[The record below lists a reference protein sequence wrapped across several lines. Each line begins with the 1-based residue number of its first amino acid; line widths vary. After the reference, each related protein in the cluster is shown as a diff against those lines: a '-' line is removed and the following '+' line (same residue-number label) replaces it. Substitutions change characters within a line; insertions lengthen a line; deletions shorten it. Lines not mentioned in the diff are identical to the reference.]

1 MSGSTKKKEKK
12 KAFLYAACFAKEQ
25 QNSKARRKIVAK
37 GTEALHHS
45 NTRHLKPFFLVCRL
59 DLLFKNR
66 FINWSHSL
74 CDRNTTHVVLSL
86 FIYIY
91 KVRLGILQCHAML
104 RYVAVEQKQT
114 LMLKLRGGCL
124 ELCKQFASQ
133 VRAISQQRSCHM
145 AVKHHTGASSTACYC
160 QHLYRNLRYKSW
172 EATEK
177 EKKKSGYWQCGTR
190 RIGWAMEMCY
200 KLLHT

>member
-1 MSGSTKKKEKK
+1 
-12 KAFLYAACFAKEQ
+12 
-25 QNSKARRKIVAK
+25 
-37 GTEALHHS
+37 
-45 NTRHLKPFFLVCRL
+45 
-59 DLLFKNR
+59 
-66 FINWSHSL
+66 
-74 CDRNTTHVVLSL
+74 
-86 FIYIY
+86 
-91 KVRLGILQCHAML
+91 ML

-177 EKKKSGYWQCGTR
+177 EKKKERLLTVR
-190 RIGWAMEMCY
+190 VKEGWVSNGDVLQTVAY
-200 KLLHT
+200 VG

>member
-1 MSGSTKKKEKK
+1 M
-12 KAFLYAACFAKEQ
+12 
-25 QNSKARRKIVAK
+25 
-37 GTEALHHS
+37 
-45 NTRHLKPFFLVCRL
+45 
-59 DLLFKNR
+59 
-66 FINWSHSL
+66 
-74 CDRNTTHVVLSL
+74 
-86 FIYIY
+86 
-91 KVRLGILQCHAML
+91 RLGILQCHAML

-177 EKKKSGYWQCGTR
+177 KKRVVTDSAGQGGLGERWRSVTKCCLR
-190 RIGWAMEMCY
+190 RLTDCARLSSHRSFLIVFTHP
-200 KLLHT
+200 LLFSRLGRSEL

>member
-1 MSGSTKKKEKK
+1 M
-12 KAFLYAACFAKEQ
+12 
-25 QNSKARRKIVAK
+25 
-37 GTEALHHS
+37 
-45 NTRHLKPFFLVCRL
+45 
-59 DLLFKNR
+59 
-66 FINWSHSL
+66 
-74 CDRNTTHVVLSL
+74 
-86 FIYIY
+86 
-91 KVRLGILQCHAML
+91 RLGILQCHAML

-177 EKKKSGYWQCGTR
+177 EKKKRAVTDSAGQGGLGEQWRCVTNCCIRRLTDCARLSSPAPFLAFRRLRAPTR
-190 RIGWAMEMCY
+190 DQIGRHGE
-200 KLLHT
+200 K